1 MEMKNKNDAKQ
12 KDQTLAALN
21 KEEVQENS
29 TLQNETASALIKKE
43 VQEVKPQNETLS
55 LSEHGATELSR
66 GTSSNQSEKE
76 AEISSKPT
84 EEEYEEEEASD
95 GQDNT
100 FFTPFNFFQNERYEV
115 LETAS
120 TTDSLDSKMFRNKN
134 VTKENVFVSLFDQK
148 FKTRNLQEE
157 SKVML
162 QNFKKKWSI
171 EGTEE
176 LSPTEKQ
183 KAAKF
188 IKDTFGRKK
197 IKKTSENLAGALVAK
212 KDEALLKDKGTIN
225 KAENGQ
231 TMFELPASLSVQK
244 TISEE
249 KVDEKEIPQAVH
261 SVKLEK
267 EKLVNEEVKTQEKSQ
282 VETLTKTSFTEMVKN
297 QAVNLKELPKDKIFS
312 GKINNQNDESTA
324 IIVKAS
330 ENVQNQD
337 LTAPKKGLLESQE
350 VLKSQD
356 VLISQNQPS
365 TAIVL
370 YSQTTNIK
378 NSDSMYETFAQ
389 PQEPKLVEIKP
400 QENESKVIVSKTS
413 PNTDGNQKNE
423 AVKKSPAAKLKKV
436 KPQEKKSAALDLKT
450 SKISSIGVQNSKSA
464 SQDYLKSQ
472 DGKPPPLVWKISKI
486 SEDDENKS
494 MKKQKSIKLVS
505 KRSKVQTKKSLKGLN
520 RPSTSP
526 NENQS

>member
-43 VQEVKPQNETLS
+43 VQEV
-55 LSEHGATELSR
+55 SR

-100 FFTPFNFFQNERYEV
+100 FFTPYNFFQNERYEV

-312 GKINNQNDESTA
+312 GKIKNQNDESTA

-330 ENVQNQD
+330 ED